1 MIKRLFALLLVL
13 FTVGMTAACGMGVE
27 HEEES
32 GMEEVTNGS
41 QGDGGNVEE
50 EDKGQGIVAGEIAP
64 SISKTEDGQF
74 VYTVKNQTEK
84 EVTFEFTSSQR
95 YDYAVK
101 NEAGETE
108 YLFSSTASFLQ
119 VLGEETLAQGEELS
133 YTFELPPE
141 AKGKGGKLEVWLTP
155 KGGEQAKVSMELN

>member
-1 MIKRLFALLLVL
+1 MIKRFFVL
-13 FTVGMTAACGMGVE
+13 IIVFLTAGMTAACGLGVE
-27 HEEES
+27 QGEES

-41 QGDGGNVEE
+41 QGDNGGEVEE

-64 SISKTEDGQF
+64 SLTKTEDGRF

-101 NEAGETE
+101 NAGETI
-108 YLFSSTASFLQ
+108 YLFSSTAAFMQ

-141 AKGKGGKLEVWLTP
+141 AKGKGDTLEVWLTP
-155 KGGEQAKVSMELN
+155 KGGEKAKVSMKLN